1 MCFDVSGRNIRVI
14 FLRKF
19 TLFFRRI
26 IIYLLVW
33 MTHISYIKGEKKKIK
48 LLKWVFF
55 LPKKPILHM
64 DDPDTYF
71 CLFFSKGTATKHM
84 SEWSDGF

>member
-1 MCFDVSGRNIRVI
+1 MCFDVSVRNIRVI

-55 LPKKPILHM
+55 LPKKPMLHM
-64 DDPDTYF
+64 DDPVHTF
-71 CLFFSKGTATKHM
+71 VSFSLKVQQQNT
-84 SEWSDGF
+84 

>member
-1 MCFDVSGRNIRVI
+1 
-14 FLRKF
+14 
-19 TLFFRRI
+19 
-26 IIYLLVW
+26 

-55 LPKKPILHM
+55 LPMLHM
-64 DDPDTYF
+64 DDPSTYF
-71 CLFFSKGTATKHM
+71 CLFFPKGTATKHM